1 LIRTSVPLVKV
12 VAGVALGAA
21 CLWLTFRGT
30 DIGHVAE
37 IVGRVRLSPVW
48 AALLLVAATV
58 TAVGRRWQL
67 LVQRGEPARRGAR
80 FVVAVVVGQML
91 NVLLPIRL
99 GEVVRAYA
107 ISRAEQRPVARIFA
121 TLVLERLADV
131 LVLGVSVMAL
141 LVLLSLPSWA
151 RTSGLMTVA
160 VSVVAFGSAL
170 VLVRWGSR
178 ALPLLDRPIRFL
190 SDRFRLFVLR
200 YGHMAL
206 DELRAFGDWRASAQV
221 WGLSLLIVV
230 LAVATNYVLFY
241 AFDLQLSPLVALML
255 FVVLQIG
262 VAPASTP
269 GNVGVFHY
277 LVVLVLMAFGVDR
290 GVAVAYAVV
299 LHAVA
304 YGPKIIAGAVFLA
317 TMDIAVL
324 DRAPW
329 KQPA

>member
-1 LIRTSVPLVKV
+1 MKIVL
-12 VAGVALGAA
+12 GVALGAL
-21 CLWLTFRGT
+21 CLWLAFRGT
-30 DIGHVAE
+30 DLRRVFELVGHV
-37 IVGRVRLSPVW
+37 RLWPVC
-48 AALLLVAATV
+48 ASLFLVAATV
-58 TAVGRRWQL
+58 AAVGRRWQL
-67 LVQRGEPARRGAR
+67 LVQRGEPLRHASR
-80 FVVAVVVGQML
+80 FIIAVVVGQML

-99 GEVVRAYA
+99 GEVVRAYS

-131 LVLGVSVMAL
+131 LLLGVSAIAL

-151 RTSGLMTVA
+151 RTSGLVTLA

-170 VLVRWGSR
+170 VLVQWGSL
-178 ALPLLDRPIRFL
+178 ALRLLDRPIRFL
-190 SDRFRLFVLR
+190 SDRFRLLLLR
-200 YGHMAL
+200 NGHMAL

-221 WGLSLLIVV
+221 WGLSLLIIL

-241 AFDLQLSPLVALML
+241 AFDLRLSPAVALML

-262 VAPASTP
+262 TAPASTP

>member
-1 LIRTSVPLVKV
+1 MKI
-12 VAGVALGAA
+12 GVGIALGAV

-30 DIGHVAE
+30 DLRRVFELIGHV
-37 IVGRVRLSPVW
+37 RLWPVC
-48 AALLLVAATV
+48 ASLFLVAATV
-58 TAVGRRWQL
+58 AAVGRRWQL
-67 LVQRGEPARRGAR
+67 LVQRGEPLRRASR
-80 FVVAVVVGQML
+80 FIIAVVVGQML

-99 GEVVRAYA
+99 GEVVRAYS

-131 LVLGVSVMAL
+131 LLLGVSVIAL

-151 RTSGLMTVA
+151 RTSGLVTLA

-170 VLVRWGSR
+170 VLVQWGSL

-190 SDRFRLFVLR
+190 SDRFRLLLLR
-200 YGHMAL
+200 NGHMAL

-221 WGLSLLIVV
+221 WGLSLLIVL
-230 LAVATNYVLFY
+230 LALATNYVLFY
-241 AFDLQLSPLVALML
+241 AFDLRLSPAVALML

-262 VAPASTP
+262 TAPASTP

>member
-1 LIRTSVPLVKV
+1 MKIVLGI
-12 VAGVALGAA
+12 ALGAL
-21 CLWLTFRGT
+21 CLWLAFRGT
-30 DIGHVAE
+30 DGRRVFELIGHV
-37 IVGRVRLSPVW
+37 RLWPVC
-48 AALLLVAATV
+48 ASLFLVAATV
-58 TAVGRRWQL
+58 AAVGRRWQL
-67 LVQRGEPARRGAR
+67 LVQRGEPLRHASR
-80 FVVAVVVGQML
+80 FISAVVVGQML

-99 GEVVRAYA
+99 GEVVRAYS

-131 LVLGVSVMAL
+131 LLLGVSAIAL

-151 RTSGLMTVA
+151 RTSGLVTLA
-160 VSVVAFGSAL
+160 VSVVAFGSVL
-170 VLVRWGSR
+170 VLVQWGSL
-178 ALPLLDRPIRFL
+178 ALSLLDRPNRFL
-190 SDRFRLFVLR
+190 SDRFRLLLLR
-200 YGHMAL
+200 NGHMAL

-221 WGLSLLIVV
+221 WGLSLLIVL

-241 AFDLQLSPLVALML
+241 AFDLRLSAAVALML

-262 VAPASTP
+262 TAPASTP

-324 DRAPW
+324 DRALW